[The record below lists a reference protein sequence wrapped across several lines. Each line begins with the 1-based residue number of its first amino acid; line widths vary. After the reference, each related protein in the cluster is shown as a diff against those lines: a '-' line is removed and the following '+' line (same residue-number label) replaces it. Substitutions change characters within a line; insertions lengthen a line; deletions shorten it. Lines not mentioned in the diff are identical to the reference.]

1 MDDAADAGLGQAER
15 VDKILLTPFGE
26 TMPYISRW
34 KWLET
39 QLLDLGARVD
49 EAALATDA
57 EAPAIGSKELYAL
70 IEQAGETYA
79 DDVTLRTAALE
90 IERPD
95 ARAAIYAVL
104 FDVAAS
110 DMVSEREGELLD
122 WLSDEWELDTH
133 TALPGEATD
142 VGADVS

>member
-1 MDDAADAGLGQAER
+1 MDELERLTAHEALVLAGLLRKLIGADGVFSEAER
-15 VDKILLTPFGE
+15 HALTRA
-26 TMPYISRW
+26 S
-34 KWLET
+34 
-39 QLLDLGARVD
+39 QLIAVVD

-57 EAPAIGSKELYAL
+57 EAPALGTKELYAL

-79 DDVTLRTAALE
+79 DDTVLRKAALE
-90 IERPD
+90 IERVD
-95 ARAAIYAVL
+95 ARAAIYAIL

-142 VGADVS
+142 VGADVT